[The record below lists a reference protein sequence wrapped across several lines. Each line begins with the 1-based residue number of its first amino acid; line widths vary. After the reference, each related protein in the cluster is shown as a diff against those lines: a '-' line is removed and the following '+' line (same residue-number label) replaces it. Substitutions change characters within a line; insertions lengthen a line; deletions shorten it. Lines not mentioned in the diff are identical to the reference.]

1 MSPAVVFCTQRCL
14 HCWRVQPPDIGL
26 EWSELG
32 PDEWD
37 PPELVVEEAIKAQR
51 RILTGYKKHPKVPE
65 ILWREAWNPN
75 QAAISLSGEPTLYP
89 YIGGL
94 IREFHRRGFTTFL
107 VTNGTLPERLEAL
120 PEPPTQLYISLT
132 APTEEAHRVLCR
144 PLLKDAWKRIL
155 RTIDLARERFDRVVY
170 RITLIRGWNDR
181 YADEY
186 AKLIERGQPPFVE
199 IKAYMFVGYSQRRLT
214 LDAMP
219 LHRHVMEFAEE
230 LAKKTGYQL
239 YDENISSRVA
249 LLVSGAVKPRI
260 PGL

>member
-1 MSPAVVFCTQRCL
+1 
-14 HCWRVQPPDIGL
+14 
-26 EWSELG
+26 LG

-65 ILWREAWNPN
+65 ALWREAWNPN